1 MLCYSSKIYFYIL
14 QQSHN
19 NQFKEKEKSDMTKQQ
34 TAKTTTTE
42 TRNFTDLL
50 RQYEKEY
57 NNDKTSVTFSNVL
70 DELAT
75 AVAYSVIK
83 KCLDPQRKGR
93 KDGQV
98 SNSGCNTQLDEV
110 KRSIYRDKNTLANID
125 YSCKQAFVT
134 VYNEDGDRQTKTKD
148 SDYRYAY
155 NKLSQQTLGD
165 GLDLVHVA
173 MVALL
178 DESEK
183 ADRTKENFLENTYNV
198 RRLKKKVWIKSE
210 DSINGWE
217 TVETS
222 PIKEVYKAV
231 RREVANNRSLNIDPS
246 NGYLYLEDL
255 ATDEESNEETTI
267 YRRLNKFSDLAGN
280 VTDFNGA
287 VKFETVD
294 ANSVTDY
301 DTMVEK
307 LELTAR
313 QAKILE
319 LRMGGYGYVAIA
331 TYLGVNEKSV
341 RDVLKT
347 VQKKAIEKLNLPEY
361 LVKTLTETKQQTAKN
376 KLTDEDKKTIELLF
390 ADGHSMKF
398 IADRFNVSKMT
409 VSRVIN
415 GRKDR

>member
-1 MLCYSSKIYFYIL
+1 
-14 QQSHN
+14 
-19 NQFKEKEKSDMTKQQ
+19 MTKQQ

-57 NNDKTSVTFSNVL
+57 NNDKTSVAFSNVL

-125 YSCKQAFVT
+125 YSCKQAFTT
-134 VYNEDGDRQTKTKD
+134 VYSEDGDRQTKTKD

-183 ADRTKENFLENTYNV
+183 ADRTRENFLENTYEV
-198 RRLKKKVWIKSE
+198 RRLKKKVWIKSA
-210 DSINGWE
+210 DSVNGWE

-222 PIKEVYKAV
+222 PIREAYKAV
-231 RREVANNRSLNIDPS
+231 RREVANSRSLNIDPS

-267 YRRLNKFSDLAGN
+267 YRRLNKYSDLAGN
-280 VTDFNGA
+280 VTDYNGA
-287 VKFETVD
+287 VTFETVD
-294 ANSVTDY
+294 SASVDKY
-301 DTMVEK
+301 ENMVDA

-319 LRMGGYGYVAIA
+319 LRMGGYGCVAIG
-331 TYLGVNEKSV
+331 TYLGVKEESV
-341 RDVLKT
+341 ISVLKT
-347 VQKKAIEKLNLPEY
+347 IQKKAIDKLELPNY
-361 LVKTLTETKQQTAKN
+361 LVKALTETPTTAKK
-376 KLTDEDKKTIELLF
+376 KLTDEDKKTIALLY

-398 IADRFNVSKMT
+398 IADRFNVGKTT
-409 VSRVIN
+409 VARIVT
-415 GRKDR
+415 GKKYK

>member
-1 MLCYSSKIYFYIL
+1 
-14 QQSHN
+14 
-19 NQFKEKEKSDMTKQQ
+19 MTKQQ

-42 TRNFTDLL
+42 TRNFIDLL

-57 NNDKTSVTFSNVL
+57 NNDKTSVAFSNVL

-98 SNSGCNTQLDEV
+98 SNSGCNAQLDEV

-125 YSCKQAFVT
+125 YSCKQAFTT

-183 ADRTKENFLENTYNV
+183 ADRTRENFLENTYEV
-198 RRLKKKVWIKSE
+198 RRLKKKVWIKSA
-210 DSINGWE
+210 DSVNGWE

-222 PIKEVYKAV
+222 PIREVYKAV
-231 RREVANNRSLNIDPS
+231 RREVANSRSLNIDPS

-255 ATDEESNEETTI
+255 ATDEESSEETTI

-280 VTDFNGA
+280 VTDYNGA
-287 VKFETVD
+287 VTFETVD
-294 ANSVTDY
+294 GASVDKY
-301 DTMVEK
+301 ENMVDA

-313 QAKILE
+313 QAKVLE
-319 LRMGGYGYVAIA
+319 LRMGGYGCVAIG
-331 TYLGVNEKSV
+331 TYLGVKEESV
-341 RDVLKT
+341 MSVLKT
-347 VQKKAIEKLNLPEY
+347 IQKKAIEKLELPNY
-361 LVKTLTETKQQTAKN
+361 LVKALTETPTTAKK
-376 KLTDEDKKTIELLF
+376 KLTDEDKKTIALLF

-398 IADRFNVSKMT
+398 IADRFNVGKTT
-409 VSRVIN
+409 VARIVT
-415 GRKDR
+415 GKKYK

>member
-1 MLCYSSKIYFYIL
+1 
-14 QQSHN
+14 
-19 NQFKEKEKSDMTKQQ
+19 MTKQQ
-34 TAKTTTTE
+34 TAKTTTAE
-42 TRNFTDLL
+42 TRNFSDLL
-50 RQYEKEY
+50 MQYEKEY
-57 NNDKTSVTFSNVL
+57 NNDKTSVAFSNVL

-110 KRSIYRDKNTLANID
+110 KRSIYRDKNTLVNID

-183 ADRTKENFLENTYNV
+183 ADRTKENFLENTYEV
-198 RRLKKKVWIKSE
+198 RRLKKKVWIKSA

-217 TVETS
+217 TAETS
-222 PIKEVYKAV
+222 PIREVYKAV

-246 NGYLYLEDL
+246 NGYMYLEDL
-255 ATDEESNEETTI
+255 ARDEESNEETVI
-267 YRRLNKFSDLAGN
+267 YRRLNKYSDLAGN

-294 ANSVTDY
+294 SASVTDY
-301 DTMVEK
+301 DTMIEK

-313 QAKILE
+313 QSKVLE
-319 LRMGGYGYVAIA
+319 LRMSGYGYDAIA
-331 TYLGVNEKSV
+331 TYLGIHKQSV
-341 RDVLKT
+341 KNVLENI
-347 VQKKAIEKLNLPEY
+347 QKKAIEK
-361 LVKTLTETKQQTAKN
+361 
-376 KLTDEDKKTIELLF
+376 
-390 ADGHSMKF
+390 
-398 IADRFNVSKMT
+398 IA
-409 VSRVIN
+409 
-415 GRKDR
+415 

>member
-1 MLCYSSKIYFYIL
+1 
-14 QQSHN
+14 
-19 NQFKEKEKSDMTKQQ
+19 MTKQQ

-57 NNDKTSVTFSNVL
+57 NNDKTSVAFSNVL

-93 KDGQV
+93 KDGEV

-125 YSCKQAFVT
+125 YSCKQAFAT
-134 VYNEDGDRQTKTKD
+134 VYNEDGYRQTKTKD

-183 ADRTKENFLENTYNV
+183 ADRTRENFLENTYKV
-198 RRLKKKVWIKSE
+198 RRLKKKVWIKSA
-210 DSINGWE
+210 DSVNGWE
-217 TVETS
+217 TVDTS
-222 PIKEVYKAV
+222 PIREVYKAV
-231 RREVANNRSLNIDPS
+231 RREVANSRSLNIDPS

-255 ATDEESNEETTI
+255 ATDEESNEEATI

-280 VTDFNGA
+280 VTDYNGA
-287 VKFETVD
+287 VTFETVD
-294 ANSVTDY
+294 SASVDKY
-301 DTMVEK
+301 ENMVDA

-313 QAKILE
+313 QAKVLE

-361 LVKTLTETKQQTAKN
+361 LVKALTETKQQTAKN

-390 ADGHSMKF
+390 VDGHSMKF

>member
-1 MLCYSSKIYFYIL
+1 
-14 QQSHN
+14 
-19 NQFKEKEKSDMTKQQ
+19 MTKQQ

-183 ADRTKENFLENTYNV
+183 ADRTKENFLENTYNI
-198 RRLKKKVWIKSE
+198 RRLKKKVWIKSD

-347 VQKKAIEKLNLPEY
+347 VQKKAIEKLNLPKY
-361 LVKTLTETKQQTAKN
+361 LVKILTETKQQTAKN

>member
-1 MLCYSSKIYFYIL
+1 
-14 QQSHN
+14 
-19 NQFKEKEKSDMTKQQ
+19 MTKQQ

-57 NNDKTSVTFSNVL
+57 NNDKTSVAFSNVL

-165 GLDLVHVA
+165 GLDIVHVA

-361 LVKTLTETKQQTAKN
+361 LVKALTETKQQTAKN

>member
-1 MLCYSSKIYFYIL
+1 
-14 QQSHN
+14 
-19 NQFKEKEKSDMTKQQ
+19 MTKQQ

-57 NNDKTSVTFSNVL
+57 NNDKTSVAFSNVL

-83 KCLDPQRKGR
+83 KCLDPQQKGR

-110 KRSIYRDKNTLANID
+110 KRSIYRDKNTLKNID
-125 YSCKQAFVT
+125 YSCKEAYIT
-134 VYNEDGDRQTKTKD
+134 TYNEDGDRVTKTKD
-148 SDYRYAY
+148 SEYRHAY
-155 NKLSQQTLGD
+155 NKLTQQTLGD

-183 ADRTKENFLENTYNV
+183 ADRTKENYLENTHEV
-198 RRLKKKVWIKSE
+198 RRLKKKVWIKSA
-210 DSINGWE
+210 DSVNGWE

-231 RREVANNRSLNIDPS
+231 RREVSNSRSLNIDPS

-280 VTDFNGA
+280 VTDYNGA
-287 VKFETVD
+287 VTFETVD
-294 ANSVTDY
+294 SASVDKY
-301 DTMVEK
+301 ENMVDA

-313 QAKILE
+313 QAKVLE
-319 LRMGGYGYVAIA
+319 LRMGGYGCVAIG
-331 TYLGVNEKSV
+331 TYLGVKEESV
-341 RDVLKT
+341 MSVLKT
-347 VQKKAIEKLNLPEY
+347 IQKKAIEKLELPSY
-361 LVKTLTETKQQTAKN
+361 LVKALTETPTTAKK
-376 KLTDEDKKTIELLF
+376 KLTDEDKKTIALLF

-398 IADRFNVSKMT
+398 IADRFNVGKTT
-409 VSRVIN
+409 VARIVT
-415 GRKDR
+415 GKKYK

>member
-1 MLCYSSKIYFYIL
+1 
-14 QQSHN
+14 
-19 NQFKEKEKSDMTKQQ
+19 MTKQQ

-57 NNDKTSVTFSNVL
+57 NNDKTSVAFSNVL

-93 KDGQV
+93 KDGKV
-98 SNSGCNTQLDEV
+98 SNSGCNAQLDEV
-110 KRSIYRDKNTLANID
+110 KRSIYRDKNTLANIN
-125 YSCKQAFVT
+125 YSCKQAFTT

-165 GLDLVHVA
+165 GLDIVHVA

-183 ADRTKENFLENTYNV
+183 ADRTRENFLENTYEV
-198 RRLKKKVWIKSE
+198 RRLKKKVWIKSA
-210 DSINGWE
+210 DSVNGWE
-217 TVETS
+217 TVEAS
-222 PIKEVYKAV
+222 PIREVYKAV
-231 RREVANNRSLNIDPS
+231 RREVANSRSLNIDPS

-255 ATDEESNEETTI
+255 ATDEESSEETTI

-280 VTDFNGA
+280 VTDYNGA
-287 VKFETVD
+287 VTFETVD
-294 ANSVTDY
+294 SASVNKY
-301 DTMVEK
+301 ENMVDA

-313 QAKILE
+313 QAKVLE
-319 LRMGGYGYVAIA
+319 LRMGGYGCVAIG
-331 TYLGVNEKSV
+331 TYLGVKEESV
-341 RDVLKT
+341 MSVLKT
-347 VQKKAIEKLNLPEY
+347 IQKKAIEKLELPNY
-361 LVKTLTETKQQTAKN
+361 LVKALTETPTTAKK
-376 KLTDEDKKTIELLF
+376 KLTDEDKKTIALLF

-398 IADRFNVSKMT
+398 IADRFNVGKTT
-409 VSRVIN
+409 VARIVT
-415 GRKDR
+415 GKKYK

>member
-14 QQSHN
+14 QQPHN

-57 NNDKTSVTFSNVL
+57 NNDKTSVAFSNVL

-93 KDGQV
+93 KDGEV

-110 KRSIYRDKNTLANID
+110 KRSIYRDKNTLANIG
-125 YSCKQAFVT
+125 YSCKQAFVA

-183 ADRTKENFLENTYNV
+183 ADRTKENYLENTYEV

-210 DSINGWE
+210 DSVNGWE

-301 DTMVEK
+301 DTMVEE

-313 QAKILE
+313 QTKILE

-361 LVKTLTETKQQTAKN
+361 LVKALTETKQQTAKN

>member
-1 MLCYSSKIYFYIL
+1 
-14 QQSHN
+14 
-19 NQFKEKEKSDMTKQQ
+19 MTKQQ

-57 NNDKTSVTFSNVL
+57 NNDKTSVEFSNVL

-75 AVAYSVIK
+75 AVAHSVIK

-125 YSCKQAFVT
+125 YSCNQAFAT

-165 GLDLVHVA
+165 GLDIVHVA

-183 ADRTKENFLENTYNV
+183 ADHARENFLENTYEV
-198 RRLKKKVWIKSE
+198 RRLKKKVWIKSA
-210 DSINGWE
+210 DSVNGWE

-222 PIKEVYKAV
+222 PIREVYKAV
-231 RREVANNRSLNIDPS
+231 RREVANSRSLNIDPS

-280 VTDFNGA
+280 VTDYNGA
-287 VKFETVD
+287 VTFETVD
-294 ANSVTDY
+294 SASVDKY
-301 DTMVEK
+301 ENMVDA

-313 QAKILE
+313 QAKVLE
-319 LRMGGYGYVAIA
+319 LRMGGYGCVAIG
-331 TYLGVNEKSV
+331 TYLGVKEESV
-341 RDVLKT
+341 MSVLKT
-347 VQKKAIEKLNLPEY
+347 IQKKAIEKLELPNY
-361 LVKTLTETKQQTAKN
+361 LVKALTETPTTAKK
-376 KLTDEDKKTIELLF
+376 KLTDEDKKTIALLF

-398 IADRFNVSKMT
+398 IADRFNVGKTT
-409 VSRVIN
+409 VARIVT
-415 GRKDR
+415 GKKYK

>member
-1 MLCYSSKIYFYIL
+1 
-14 QQSHN
+14 
-19 NQFKEKEKSDMTKQQ
+19 MTKQQ

-57 NNDKTSVTFSNVL
+57 NNDKTSVAFSNVL

-93 KDGQV
+93 KDGEV

-134 VYNEDGDRQTKTKD
+134 VYNEDGDRQTKTED

>member
-1 MLCYSSKIYFYIL
+1 
-14 QQSHN
+14 
-19 NQFKEKEKSDMTKQQ
+19 MTKQQ

-57 NNDKTSVTFSNVL
+57 NNDKTSVAFSNVL

-93 KDGQV
+93 KDGEV

-183 ADRTKENFLENTYNV
+183 ADRTKENYLENTYGV

-210 DSINGWE
+210 DSVNGWE

-255 ATDEESNEETTI
+255 ATDEESNKETTI

-301 DTMVEK
+301 DTMVEE

-313 QAKILE
+313 QTKILE

-361 LVKTLTETKQQTAKN
+361 LVKALTETKQQTAKN

>member
-1 MLCYSSKIYFYIL
+1 
-14 QQSHN
+14 
-19 NQFKEKEKSDMTKQQ
+19 MTKQQ

-57 NNDKTSVTFSNVL
+57 NNDKTSVAFSNVL

-165 GLDLVHVA
+165 GLDIVHVA

-255 ATDEESNEETTI
+255 ATDEESNEKTTI

-390 ADGHSMKF
+390 AGGHSMKF

>member
-1 MLCYSSKIYFYIL
+1 
-14 QQSHN
+14 
-19 NQFKEKEKSDMTKQQ
+19 MTKQQ

-57 NNDKTSVTFSNVL
+57 NNDKTSVAFSNVL

-110 KRSIYRDKNTLANID
+110 KRSIYRDKNTLVNID
-125 YSCKQAFVT
+125 YSCKQAFTT
-134 VYNEDGDRQTKTKD
+134 VCNEDGDRQTKTKD

-155 NKLSQQTLGD
+155 NKLSQQTMGD

-183 ADRTKENFLENTYNV
+183 ADRTRENFLENTYEV
-198 RRLKKKVWIKSE
+198 RRLKKKVWIKSA
-210 DSINGWE
+210 DSVNGWE

-222 PIKEVYKAV
+222 PIREVYKAV
-231 RREVANNRSLNIDPS
+231 RREVANSRSLNIDPS

-255 ATDEESNEETTI
+255 ATDEESSEETTI

-301 DTMVEK
+301 DTMVEE

-313 QAKILE
+313 QTKILE

-361 LVKTLTETKQQTAKN
+361 LVKALTETKQQTAKN

>member
-1 MLCYSSKIYFYIL
+1 
-14 QQSHN
+14 
-19 NQFKEKEKSDMTKQQ
+19 MTKQQ

-42 TRNFTDLL
+42 TGNFTDLL

-148 SDYRYAY
+148 NDYRYAY
-155 NKLSQQTLGD
+155 NKLSRQTLGD

-198 RRLKKKVWIKSE
+198 RRLKKKIWIKSD

-347 VQKKAIEKLNLPEY
+347 VQKKAIEKLNLPKY

>member
-1 MLCYSSKIYFYIL
+1 
-14 QQSHN
+14 
-19 NQFKEKEKSDMTKQQ
+19 MTKQQ

-57 NNDKTSVTFSNVL
+57 NNDKTSVAFSNVL

-125 YSCKQAFVT
+125 YSCKQAFTT

-183 ADRTKENFLENTYNV
+183 ADRTRENFLENTYEV
-198 RRLKKKVWIKSE
+198 RQLKKKVWIKSA
-210 DSINGWE
+210 DSVNGWE

-222 PIKEVYKAV
+222 PIREVYKAV
-231 RREVANNRSLNIDPS
+231 RREVANSRSLNIDPS

-255 ATDEESNEETTI
+255 ATDEESGEETTI

-280 VTDFNGA
+280 VTDYNGA
-287 VKFETVD
+287 VTFETVD
-294 ANSVTDY
+294 SASVDKY
-301 DTMVEK
+301 ENMVDA

-313 QAKILE
+313 QAKVLE
-319 LRMGGYGYVAIA
+319 LRMGGYGCVAIG
-331 TYLGVNEKSV
+331 TYLGVKEESV
-341 RDVLKT
+341 MSVLKT
-347 VQKKAIEKLNLPEY
+347 IQKKAVEKLELPNY
-361 LVKTLTETKQQTAKN
+361 LLKALTETPTTAKK
-376 KLTDEDKKTIELLF
+376 KLTDEDKKTIALLF

-398 IADRFNVSKMT
+398 IADRFNVGKTT
-409 VSRVIN
+409 VARIVT
-415 GRKDR
+415 GKKYK

>member
-1 MLCYSSKIYFYIL
+1 
-14 QQSHN
+14 
-19 NQFKEKEKSDMTKQQ
+19 MTKQQ

-50 RQYEKEY
+50 RQYEREY
-57 NNDKTSVTFSNVL
+57 NNDKTSVAFSNVL

-110 KRSIYRDKNTLANID
+110 KRSIYRDKNALANID
-125 YSCKQAFVT
+125 YSCKQAFTT
-134 VYNEDGDRQTKTKD
+134 VYSEDGDRQTKTKD

-183 ADRTKENFLENTYNV
+183 ADRTRENFLENTYEV
-198 RRLKKKVWIKSE
+198 RRLKKKVWIKSA
-210 DSINGWE
+210 DSVNGWE
-217 TVETS
+217 TLETS
-222 PIKEVYKAV
+222 PIREVYKAV
-231 RREVANNRSLNIDPS
+231 RREVANSRSLNIDPS
-246 NGYLYLEDL
+246 NGYLYMEDL

-280 VTDFNGA
+280 VTDYNGA
-287 VKFETVD
+287 VTFETVD
-294 ANSVTDY
+294 SASVDKY
-301 DTMVEK
+301 ENMVDA

-319 LRMGGYGYVAIA
+319 LRMGGYGCVAIG
-331 TYLGVNEKSV
+331 TYLGVKEESV
-341 RDVLKT
+341 MSVLKT
-347 VQKKAIEKLNLPEY
+347 IQKKAIEKLELPNY
-361 LVKTLTETKQQTAKN
+361 LVKALTETPTTAKK
-376 KLTDEDKKTIELLF
+376 KLTDEDKKTIALLF
-390 ADGHSMKF
+390 ANGHSMKF
-398 IADRFNVSKMT
+398 IADRFNVGKTT
-409 VSRVIN
+409 VARIVT
-415 GRKDR
+415 GKKYK

>member
-1 MLCYSSKIYFYIL
+1 
-14 QQSHN
+14 
-19 NQFKEKEKSDMTKQQ
+19 MTKQQ

-57 NNDKTSVTFSNVL
+57 NNDKTSVAFSNVL

-98 SNSGCNTQLDEV
+98 SNSGCDTQLDEV

-125 YSCKQAFVT
+125 YSCKQAFTT
-134 VYNEDGDRQTKTKD
+134 VCNEDGDRQTKTKD

-183 ADRTKENFLENTYNV
+183 ADRTRENFLENTYEV
-198 RRLKKKVWIKSE
+198 RRLKKKVWIKSA
-210 DSINGWE
+210 DSVNGWE

-222 PIKEVYKAV
+222 PIREVYKAV
-231 RREVANNRSLNIDPS
+231 RREVANSRSLNIDPS

-255 ATDEESNEETTI
+255 AIDEESNEETTI
-267 YRRLNKFSDLAGN
+267 YKRLNKFSDLAGN
-280 VTDFNGA
+280 VTDYNGA
-287 VKFETVD
+287 VTFETVD
-294 ANSVTDY
+294 SASVDKY
-301 DTMVEK
+301 ENMVDA

-313 QAKILE
+313 QAKVLE
-319 LRMGGYGYVAIA
+319 LRMGGYGCVAIG
-331 TYLGVNEKSV
+331 TYLGVKEESV
-341 RDVLKT
+341 MSVLKT
-347 VQKKAIEKLNLPEY
+347 IQKKAIEKLELPNY
-361 LVKTLTETKQQTAKN
+361 LVKALTETPTTAKK
-376 KLTDEDKKTIELLF
+376 KLTDEDKKTIALLF

-398 IADRFNVSKMT
+398 IADRFNVGKTT
-409 VSRVIN
+409 VARIVT
-415 GRKDR
+415 GKKYK

>member
-1 MLCYSSKIYFYIL
+1 
-14 QQSHN
+14 
-19 NQFKEKEKSDMTKQQ
+19 MTKHQ

-57 NNDKTSVTFSNVL
+57 NNDKTSVAFSNVL

-125 YSCKQAFVT
+125 YSCKQAFTT
-134 VYNEDGDRQTKTKD
+134 VYNEDGYRQTKTKD

-155 NKLSQQTLGD
+155 NKLSQHTLGD

-183 ADRTKENFLENTYNV
+183 ADRTRENFLENTYEV
-198 RRLKKKVWIKSE
+198 RRLKKKVWIKSA
-210 DSINGWE
+210 DSVNGWK

-222 PIKEVYKAV
+222 PIREIYKAV
-231 RREVANNRSLNIDPS
+231 RREVANSRSLNIDPS

-280 VTDFNGA
+280 VTDYNGA
-287 VKFETVD
+287 VTFETVD
-294 ANSVTDY
+294 SASVDKY
-301 DTMVEK
+301 ENMVDA

-313 QAKILE
+313 QAKVLE
-319 LRMGGYGYVAIA
+319 LRMGGYGCVAIG
-331 TYLGVNEKSV
+331 TYLGVKEESV
-341 RDVLKT
+341 MSVLKT
-347 VQKKAIEKLNLPEY
+347 IQKKAIEKLELPDY
-361 LVKTLTETKQQTAKN
+361 LVKALTETPTTAKK
-376 KLTDEDKKTIELLF
+376 KLTDEDKKTIALLF

-398 IADRFNVSKMT
+398 IADRFNVGKTT
-409 VSRVIN
+409 VARIVT
-415 GRKDR
+415 GKKYK

>member
-1 MLCYSSKIYFYIL
+1 
-14 QQSHN
+14 
-19 NQFKEKEKSDMTKQQ
+19 MTKQQ

-50 RQYEKEY
+50 RQYEKED
-57 NNDKTSVTFSNVL
+57 NNDKTSVAFSNVL

-93 KDGQV
+93 KDGEV

>member
-1 MLCYSSKIYFYIL
+1 
-14 QQSHN
+14 
-19 NQFKEKEKSDMTKQQ
+19 MTKQQ

-57 NNDKTSVTFSNVL
+57 NNDKTSVAFSNVL

-165 GLDLVHVA
+165 GLDIVHVA

-255 ATDEESNEETTI
+255 ATDEESNEKTTI

-347 VQKKAIEKLNLPEY
+347 V
-361 LVKTLTETKQQTAKN
+361 
-376 KLTDEDKKTIELLF
+376 
-390 ADGHSMKF
+390 
-398 IADRFNVSKMT
+398 
-409 VSRVIN
+409 
-415 GRKDR
+415 

>member
-1 MLCYSSKIYFYIL
+1 
-14 QQSHN
+14 
-19 NQFKEKEKSDMTKQQ
+19 MTKQQ
-34 TAKTTTTE
+34 AAKTTTTE

-57 NNDKTSVTFSNVL
+57 NNDKTSVAFSNVL

-93 KDGQV
+93 KDGEV
-98 SNSGCNTQLDEV
+98 SNSGCNAQLDEV
-110 KRSIYRDKNTLANID
+110 KRSIYRDKNTLKNID
-125 YSCKQAFVT
+125 YSCKEAYIT
-134 VYNEDGDRQTKTKD
+134 TYNEDGDRVTKTKD
-148 SDYRYAY
+148 SDYRHAY
-155 NKLSQQTLGD
+155 NKLTQQTLGD

-183 ADRTKENFLENTYNV
+183 ADRTKENFLENTYKA
-198 RRLKKKVWIKSE
+198 RRLKKKVWIKSA
-210 DSINGWE
+210 DSVNGWE

-231 RREVANNRSLNIDPS
+231 RREVSNSRSLNIDPS

-280 VTDFNGA
+280 VTDYSGA
-287 VKFETVD
+287 VTFETVD
-294 ANSVTDY
+294 SASVDKY
-301 DTMVEK
+301 ENMVDA

-313 QAKILE
+313 QAKVLE
-319 LRMGGYGYVAIA
+319 LRMGGYGCVAIG
-331 TYLGVNEKSV
+331 TYLGVKEESV
-341 RDVLKT
+341 ISVLKT
-347 VQKKAIEKLNLPEY
+347 IQKKAIVKLELPSY
-361 LVKTLTETKQQTAKN
+361 LVKALTETPTTAKK
-376 KLTDEDKKTIELLF
+376 KLTDEDKKTIALLF
-390 ADGHSMKF
+390 ANGHSMKF
-398 IADRFNVSKMT
+398 IADRFNVGKTT
-409 VSRVIN
+409 VARIVT
-415 GRKDR
+415 GKKYK

>member
-1 MLCYSSKIYFYIL
+1 
-14 QQSHN
+14 
-19 NQFKEKEKSDMTKQQ
+19 MTKQQ

-42 TRNFTDLL
+42 TINFTDLL

-57 NNDKTSVTFSNVL
+57 NNDKTSVAFSNVL

-93 KDGQV
+93 KDGEV

-183 ADRTKENFLENTYNV
+183 ADRTKENYLENTYGV

-210 DSINGWE
+210 DSVNGWE

-301 DTMVEK
+301 DTMVEE

-313 QAKILE
+313 QTKFLE

-361 LVKTLTETKQQTAKN
+361 LVKALTETKQQTAKN

>member
-1 MLCYSSKIYFYIL
+1 
-14 QQSHN
+14 
-19 NQFKEKEKSDMTKQQ
+19 MTKQQ

-57 NNDKTSVTFSNVL
+57 NNDKTSVAFSNVL

-93 KDGQV
+93 KDGEV

-110 KRSIYRDKNTLANID
+110 KRSIYRDKNTLENID

>member
-1 MLCYSSKIYFYIL
+1 
-14 QQSHN
+14 
-19 NQFKEKEKSDMTKQQ
+19 MTKQQ

-57 NNDKTSVTFSNVL
+57 NNDKASVAFSKVL

-125 YSCKQAFVT
+125 YSCTQAFTT

-148 SDYRYAY
+148 SDYRYSY

-183 ADRTKENFLENTYNV
+183 ADRTIENFLENTYEV
-198 RRLKKKVWIKSE
+198 RRLKKKVWIKSA

-222 PIKEVYKAV
+222 PIREVYKAV
-231 RREVANNRSLNIDPS
+231 RREVANSRSLNIDPS

-255 ATDEESNEETTI
+255 ATDEESSEETTI

-280 VTDFNGA
+280 VTDYNGA
-287 VKFETVD
+287 VTFETVD
-294 ANSVTDY
+294 SASVDKY
-301 DTMVEK
+301 ENMVDA

-313 QAKILE
+313 QAKVLE
-319 LRMGGYGYVAIA
+319 LRMGGYGCVAIG
-331 TYLGVNEKSV
+331 TYLGVKEESV
-341 RDVLKT
+341 ISVLKT
-347 VQKKAIEKLNLPEY
+347 IQKKAIEKLELPNY
-361 LVKTLTETKQQTAKN
+361 LVKALTETPTTAKK
-376 KLTDEDKKTIELLF
+376 KLTEEDKKTIALLF

-398 IADRFNVSKMT
+398 IADRFNVGKTT
-409 VSRVIN
+409 VARIVT
-415 GRKDR
+415 GKKYK